1 MDDINRFIAC
11 RNVLEESDVLV
22 GDANTGYILLSYE
35 LTHKTK
41 KLILYP
47 PNNYAYIVVGWT
59 AHDAM
64 KIVKAVSNL
73 DVYIEQ
79 PCVSY
84 RECRS
89 IRQHTNLPFV
99 LDENISEF
107 NHLVEVAK
115 DNSADVVNIKIS
127 KFGGLTK
134 AKLVIYF

>member
-1 MDDINRFIAC
+1 MGF
-11 RNVLEESDVLV
+11 
-22 GDANTGYILLSYE
+22 YI
-35 LTHKTK
+35 K

-89 IRQHTNLPFV
+89 IRKHTNLPFV

-134 AKLVIYF
+134 AKLVIHFQWV

>member
-1 MDDINRFIAC
+1 
-11 RNVLEESDVLV
+11 
-22 GDANTGYILLSYE
+22 
-35 LTHKTK
+35 
-41 KLILYP
+41 
-47 PNNYAYIVVGWT
+47 
-59 AHDAM
+59 M
-64 KIVKAVSNL
+64 KIVKAVAHL

-79 PCVSY
+79 PCDSY

-89 IRQHTNLPFV
+89 IRAHTDLPFV

-134 AKLVIYF
+134 AKMVSFSISLSFYF

>member
-1 MDDINRFIAC
+1 MGF
-11 RNVLEESDVLV
+11 
-22 GDANTGYILLSYE
+22 
-35 LTHKTK
+35 
-41 KLILYP
+41 KLILCP

-84 RECRS
+84 RECKS

-134 AKLVIYF
+134 AKLVIYFHCV

>member
-1 MDDINRFIAC
+1 
-11 RNVLEESDVLV
+11 
-22 GDANTGYILLSYE
+22 
-35 LTHKTK
+35 
-41 KLILYP
+41 
-47 PNNYAYIVVGWT
+47 
-59 AHDAM
+59 M

-89 IRQHTNLPFV
+89 IRQHTSLPFV

-134 AKLVIYF
+134 AKLVLFLMGLGITCAFYLINTALVIF